1 MHIRVGEAVMIV
13 IYRTDQK
20 NIVVRAALLE
30 ETRNQFIKNTASR
43 LIITQWS

>member
-1 MHIRVGEAVMIV
+1 MHIRIEEVVMIV

-20 NIVVRAALLE
+20 NIVVRASLLE
-30 ETRNQFIKNTASR
+30 EIRNQFIKNTASR